1 MSIYKTIE
9 TKNGSYDISKIGNL
23 FSVEIAGDELI
34 FDTEEEAI
42 AAINEDANYQTIIFF
57 IVGGNYYE
65 ISCI

>member
-42 AAINEDANYQTIIFF
+42 AAINEDANY
-57 IVGGNYYE
+57 
-65 ISCI
+65 